1 MFQRARSRRRMVET
15 VLHSLINKRMRLIK
29 IATLLLLVA
38 VAGKNAK
45 HPVRRR
51 SCRRLARNQGWCNT
65 VWQTYSAQRFKKTFR
80 VSRTTF
86 EYILNRIRPA
96 LERHSVTEEPI
107 TPELRLAICLYRLG
121 RGSYYYTIAEMSG
134 IGLSTAAT
142 ITKEVCQAIVDILW
156 EEIVNKHMPKT
167 EEDYKTKMVD
177 MEEMWQ
183 FPCCWAAIDGCHIPI
198 KCPPGGLEANK
209 EYHNFK
215 NFYSIVLMAMVDS
228 HYRFIWG
235 SCGYPG
241 NSHDAIILQSTD
253 LWAKQNDQSPPIGK
267 PVGNQTIPPLVVA
280 DSAFPFTTWL
290 MKPFTNAV
298 LTDKQRYLFI

>member
-1 MFQRARSRRRMVET
+1 
-15 VLHSLINKRMRLIK
+15 
-29 IATLLLLVA
+29 
-38 VAGKNAK
+38 
-45 HPVRRR
+45 
-51 SCRRLARNQGWCNT
+51 
-65 VWQTYSAQRFKKTFR
+65 
-80 VSRTTF
+80 
-86 EYILNRIRPA
+86 
-96 LERHSVTEEPI
+96 
-107 TPELRLAICLYRLG
+107 
-121 RGSYYYTIAEMSG
+121 MSG